1 MNPDR
6 FGVVASDIEPTAHQ
20 AALLRHLVAT
30 GQPWITPAPAPPRR
44 RGLLPAPQG
53 RVAPGFRIA
62 GGLSVR
68 IYTVR
73 IVLEAGWLLGL
84 REGPVETPGWMG
96 VITPAGREA
105 LARATHEPAGW
116 DDADRVALR
125 EPDAGDGVCRGPL
138 EAEECVV
145 HPGELEVYRW
155 IWPAPSGED
164 SQAEHIELVA
174 GGDAELVQ
182 PCPRC
187 RAAAADAAT
196 AFRTSCACMLGFE
209 SPEDVAPSLILASLR
224 ELLKRRNAAELAL
237 AHATMRDLE
246 AVDTSDL
253 IDEDPP
259 FAAEA
264 EEQAMRELADEAVR
278 QRHHFETLAE
288 QLAGGDIDGALAL
301 LREILSPAAAGPSRT
316 SREAEGGNGAAPA
329 ARGEDL
335 P

>member
-105 LARATHEPAGW
+105 LQRVNAAR
-116 DDADRVALR
+116 
-125 EPDAGDGVCRGPL
+125 L
-138 EAEECVV
+138 EGIEE
-145 HPGELEVYRW
+145 Y
-155 IWPAPSGED
+155 
-164 SQAEHIELVA
+164 
-174 GGDAELVQ
+174 
-182 PCPRC
+182 
-187 RAAAADAAT
+187 AASLSPEQ
-196 AFRTSCACMLGFE
+196 RTSLLAVLTAL
-209 SPEDVAPSLILASLR
+209 PHAED
-224 ELLKRRNAAELAL
+224 RR
-237 AHATMRDLE
+237 
-246 AVDTSDL
+246 
-253 IDEDPP
+253 
-259 FAAEA
+259 
-264 EEQAMRELADEAVR
+264 
-278 QRHHFETLAE
+278 
-288 QLAGGDIDGALAL
+288 
-301 LREILSPAAAGPSRT
+301 
-316 SREAEGGNGAAPA
+316 
-329 ARGEDL
+329 
-335 P
+335 